1 MRIGVVDVDTSHPQN
16 WIPIERELGHD
27 VVGLWDGGSVH
38 SEEYVRKFAQ
48 DHNIPTI
55 YPSLE
60 DMAADVDCAIIHGC
74 DWDTHIAKARPFV
87 EAGKSV
93 LLDKPVAGNI
103 DDIGQ
108 IVDWVNKGAR
118 ISGGS
123 SLRFCYET
131 RDWLAI
137 PEDER
142 GMPHTV
148 ICGCG
153 VDEYNYGIHAYAL
166 LSGILGPGIESVRHL
181 SQGVQRRIEV
191 TWKDGTVGILVIG
204 KMDGWIPF
212 HADIITNKGVT
223 QYVVDSANLYRALL
237 ESVLPY
243 LAGEVAEPPVPIDA
257 LVEPELCALA
267 AKYSWA
273 NGNKLVKLGDLA
285 GADVSYDGAAFAKEY
300 AAARGTK

>member
-16 WIPIERELGHD
+16 WIPIERELGHE
-27 VVGLWDGGSVH
+27 VVGLWDGGAVH
-38 SEEYVRKFAQ
+38 SAEYVKKFAH
-48 DHNIPTI
+48 DHNIPTV

-60 DMAADVDCAIIHGC
+60 AMVPEVDCAIIHGC

-108 IVDWVNKGAR
+108 IVEWVNKGAR
-118 ISGGS
+118 VSGGS

-137 PEDER
+137 PEEER
-142 GMPHTV
+142 GTPHTV

-166 LSGILGPGIESVRHL
+166 LSGILGPGIASVRHL

-191 TWKDGTVGILVIG
+191 TWENGAAGILAIG

-223 QYVVDSANLYRALL
+223 QFVVDSANLYRALL
-237 ESVLPY
+237 ERVLPY
-243 LAGEVAEPPVPIDA
+243 LAGDVAEPPVPIDT

-267 AKYSWA
+267 AKLSWT
-273 NGNKLVKLGDLA
+273 NGNKAVPMHHLA
-285 GADVSYDGAAFAKEY
+285 KASVSYDGAAFANEY